1 MQMVSAEH
9 ASQVQVVST
18 EHASQVAAE
27 VVVIEAYFDN
37 LTIIHFVRAKKF
49 TKELTLSSLAL
60 NLQFLLI
67 LYN

>member
-1 MQMVSAEH
+1 
-9 ASQVQVVST
+9 
-18 EHASQVAAE
+18 
-27 VVVIEAYFDN
+27 VVIEAYFDN
-37 LTIIHFVRAKKF
+37 LTIIHFVRAKEF